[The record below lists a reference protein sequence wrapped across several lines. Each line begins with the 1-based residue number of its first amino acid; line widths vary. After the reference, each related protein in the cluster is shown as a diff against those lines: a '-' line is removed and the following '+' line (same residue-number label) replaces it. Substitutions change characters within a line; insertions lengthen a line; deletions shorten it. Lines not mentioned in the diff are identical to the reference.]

1 MVGGRT
7 WRTAGPWLLL
17 GTVWALTVA
26 DGFGRLAEYKQR
38 PGEIESAPA
47 RWPSDSQISRNAGG
61 ATLVL
66 FAHPRCPCTRAS
78 LAELARLMSGLG
90 DRLSARVVFLRPT
103 GAAAD
108 WDDTDLRQ
116 RASSIPGVLTL
127 RDDDGVE
134 TARFRARTSGAAV
147 LYAQDGRL
155 LFSGGLTAS
164 RGHEGDSP
172 GLRRIRS
179 LLRTGSAD
187 RNDAPVFGC
196 SLYEAPPANAV
207 RAGHEEGP

>member
-1 MVGGRT
+1 MGAERT

-17 GTVWALTVA
+17 GAVWALTVA
-26 DGFGRLAEYKQR
+26 DGFGRLAEYKRR
-38 PGEIESAPA
+38 PGEAESAPA
-47 RWPSDSQISRNAGG
+47 RWPSESQISRNAGG

-78 LAELARLMSGLG
+78 LAELARLMTGLG
-90 DRLSARVVFLRPT
+90 DRLAARVVLLRPT

-116 RASSIPGVLTL
+116 RASAIPGVLTL

-134 TARFRARTSGAAV
+134 TARFRARTSGEAV

-196 SLYEAPPANAV
+196 SLYEAPPAGAV